1 MERLV
6 QLLDDLDDLI
16 AAIGL
21 LSERIRNVC
30 LALLSTC
37 VVLAIQTG
45 GVWLALSYP
54 PLALAVAM
62 LLFVTLLYRRVT
74 SLQPPFVRALN

>member
-21 LSERIRNVC
+21 FSERIRNFYLSL
-30 LALLSTC
+30 LATC
-37 VVLAIQTG
+37 VALAIQAS
-45 GVWLALSYP
+45 GVWLALRHP
-54 PLALAVAM
+54 PLALAAAL
-62 LLFVTLLYRRVT
+62 LLFVGLLYQRVT
-74 SLQPPFVRALN
+74 SPQLPLVQALN